1 MLLVIYGGDKPL
13 VKKLY
18 TCESGSE
25 KLLAT
30 KVTED
35 TWSRYSILNIKYF
48 HRVLLIPKKRNVITT
63 EVRVV
68 WKCNLMYNSLGKHTQ
83 RNKKQWDNE
92 L

>member
-13 VKKLY
+13 GKKLY

-35 TWSRYSILNIKYF
+35 T
-48 HRVLLIPKKRNVITT
+48 
-63 EVRVV
+63 
-68 WKCNLMYNSLGKHTQ
+68 
-83 RNKKQWDNE
+83 
-92 L
+92 